1 MSSNLIS
8 LPSSAD
14 VRFNVS
20 PMFLEAQNDMKT
32 MIMQGLKNLLK
43 GSLSN
48 SILGDQGG
56 GFNYQGQNVYV
67 KAIKCKTPNQLKQI

>member
-1 MSSNLIS
+1 
-8 LPSSAD
+8 
-14 VRFNVS
+14 
-20 PMFLEAQNDMKT
+20 MKT

-56 GFNYQGQNVYV
+56 GFNYQGKNVYV
-67 KAIKCKTPNQLKQI
+67 KAVKCKYL